1 MAQGV
6 YGGVLYYP
14 GNGDPNDESI
24 INATALRGVQP
35 TDADGIALFDTLV
48 PGHYAGRATHV
59 HGKPLPSFLSP
70 SELLLTSLPKP
81 WSTTTSPKK
90 PTAP

>member
-1 MAQGV
+1 MQGV

-24 INATALRGVQP
+24 INSTTLRGVQP

-48 PGHYAGRATHV
+48 PGHYAGRANHV
-59 HGKPLPSFLSP
+59 HGNPPRPSPLPSHIPLCV
-70 SELLLTSLPKP
+70 LTH
-81 WSTTTSPKK
+81 
-90 PTAP
+90 